1 MSRKLG
7 LLMDDDK
14 IERCSSISHAMEK
27 FILMRRSEFSFIRGF
42 RPIRIMERI
51 DGVWV
56 PLVPDAVQIKKCLQ
70 MVTTL
75 AFQFEQMKGRENDRP
90 RGY

>member
-7 LLMDDDK
+7 LLMDDGK
-14 IERCSSISHAMEK
+14 IERCQSISHAMEK
-27 FILMRRSEFSFIRGF
+27 FMNMRRSEFSFVRGL

-56 PLVPDAVQIKKCLQ
+56 PLVPDAVQIKKCLS
-70 MVTTL
+70 MAATL
-75 AFQFEQMKGRENDRP
+75 IMHYEQMKGRDYDRW
-90 RGY
+90 